1 MRRVDHLDIDTIALR
16 QLGVEYIFSAVEI
29 GNGEQLGLK
38 LEKVFERDDS
48 PWRIYVYAAP
58 NKSVVKQKD

>member
-1 MRRVDHLDIDTIALR
+1 
-16 QLGVEYIFSAVEI
+16 LGVEYIFSAVEI